1 MGPICHSC
9 HSIFHFGGFFFCLAY
24 GVPQM
29 SQKRRNFFSEP
40 PSRHFN
46 KPQLNRKPRSLINPQ
61 LPNPPHKNN
70 GIYFYCSS
78 YSRPPPPPPAVCERR
93 EASQTTTTK
102 IGAETAP
109 NGGAWGLAQVH
120 CEQPRRTWHGCVRA
134 VHQRDTTGRWRDAL
148 SLK

>member
-1 MGPICHSC
+1 MMKCALRGSGAR
-9 HSIFHFGGFFFCLAY
+9 SATSLGGRFATAVTQFFISAVFFCLAY

-78 YSRPPPPPPAVCERR
+78 YSRPPPPPRGV
-93 EASQTTTTK
+93 
-102 IGAETAP
+102 
-109 NGGAWGLAQVH
+109 
-120 CEQPRRTWHGCVRA
+120 
-134 VHQRDTTGRWRDAL
+134 
-148 SLK
+148 